1 MPPNSCRDM
10 LIFKHISTMKK
21 LIPLIAMAV
30 IHVGCFSQPPQQ
42 QKLDSVVLLVKQY
55 FNAKDVDG
63 LYNLTGE
70 DFKKQ
75 LPPATFKQVAENNLF
90 PLGEMKDALYEK
102 QVNGVSKYKAVFATA
117 NLNML
122 ISLDDKDKI
131 KAFLFQPY
139 TDDNARKTTTP
150 PFTNPLQTA
159 LDKQV
164 DYLLKPFIMQ
174 RNTVGV
180 SIGVLVNDKRYF
192 YNYGEAEKGSGTAPK
207 QSTIYEIGSI
217 SKTFTATL
225 LADAVSR
232 GKIKLEDPV
241 NKYLPDSVPAIA
253 YNGTPVTV
261 LSMINHS
268 SGIPRM
274 PGNFDFDAA
283 LNDPYKDYDDK
294 KLFSFYKTFSPTR
307 KAGDDYEY
315 SNLAVGTVGVILEK
329 VNNTQYENL
338 LFKTICEPLAMHD
351 TREYLRP
358 QDSARFAKGY
368 DNGQYAAPWNFKA
381 FMGAGGIRSTAE
393 DMLLYA
399 EAQLGKAPA
408 QLNKAIQITHTPTFT
423 KGNTTVAMGWHIIKP
438 GNDKLLFHNGG
449 TGGYRSYL
457 AVNPQKKFAVVML
470 SNTTISVDELG
481 NNLMKWLEGQ

>member
-1 MPPNSCRDM
+1 
-10 LIFKHISTMKK
+10 MKK
-21 LIPLIAMAV
+21 LIPFLAMLTIQA
-30 IHVGCFSQPPQQ
+30 GCFSQPSQQ
-42 QKLDSVVLLVKQY
+42 QKLDSVVALVKQY
-55 FNAKDVDG
+55 FNAKNVDS
-63 LYNLTGE
+63 LYSLTGE

-90 PLGEMKDALYEK
+90 PLGEMKEAIYEK
-102 QVNGVSKYKAVFATA
+102 QVNGVSKYKAVFATT

-122 ISLDDKDKI
+122 ISLDSKDKI
-131 KAFLFQPY
+131 KVFLFQPY

-159 LDKQV
+159 LDKEV
-164 DYLLKPFIMQ
+164 DNLLKPFIMQ
-174 RNTVGV
+174 PNTVGV
-180 SIGVLVNDKRYF
+180 SIGVLVGDKKYY
-192 YNYGEAEKGSGTAPK
+192 YNYGEAEKGSGVAPK
-207 QSTIYEIGSI
+207 QSTLYEIGSI

-225 LADAVSR
+225 LADAVNN
-232 GKIKLEDPV
+232 GKIKLDDPV

-253 YNGTPVTV
+253 YNSTPVTI

-274 PGNFDFDAA
+274 PDNFDFNAGF
-283 LNDPYKDYDDK
+283 NDPYRDYDNSR
-294 KLFSFYKTFSPTR
+294 LFSFYKNYKPSR
-307 KAGDDYEY
+307 KVGDEYEY
-315 SNLAVGTVGVILEK
+315 SNLAVGTIGVILE
-329 VNNTQYENL
+329 NINGTGYENL

-351 TREYLRP
+351 TRVYLRP

-368 DNGQYAAPWNFKA
+368 DNGRYATPWNFKA

-399 EAQLGKAPA
+399 QAQLGAAPL
-408 QLNKAIQITHTPTFT
+408 QLYKDMQMTHTATFK

-438 GNDKLLFHNGG
+438 GNDELLFHNGG

-457 AVNPQKKFAVVML
+457 AINPQKKLAVVML
-470 SNTTISVDELG
+470 SNTTIGVDELG
-481 NNLMKWLEGQ
+481 NNLMKWLENLK